1 MIHQQNM
8 LRVWKLHGM
17 KLRTIYQVRLRDDST
32 TDADEREDLVFT
44 QNQWGDLNVFSA
56 TGDLLARIDSWEHDH
71 TGNLASGMKRKI
83 TYQKGIST
91 IQVRLLTT
99 MTMIGTSLHV
109 QTLRSNTSYLMML

>member
-1 MIHQQNM
+1 M
-8 LRVWKLHGM
+8 
-17 KLRTIYQVRLRDDST
+17 RDDST

-71 TGNLASGMKRKI
+71 TGKLVIGMKREI
-83 TYQKGIST
+83 VQKGIST

-99 MTMIGTSLHV
+99 MTMIGTACPYKHSEAIL
-109 QTLRSNTSYLMML
+109 LI

>member
-1 MIHQQNM
+1 M

-71 TGNLASGMKRKI
+71 YWESSQWDEEENNVSEGYKYNTGPSFNYHDDDWNELAR
-83 TYQKGIST
+83 T
-91 IQVRLLTT
+91 
-99 MTMIGTSLHV
+99 
-109 QTLRSNTSYLMML
+109 TLRSNTSYLMML